1 MLVVGVGVV
10 LVVSVSMV
18 SDVIVFAIVLCSPDV
33 EAVDGEE

>member
-18 SDVIVFAIVLCSPDV
+18 SDVIVFVIVLCSSDV